1 MRCVPGGS
9 GDTTDVLLLD
19 TSGWIEYLRDTGSPA
34 CDQVADLLREP
45 EVLAT
50 TEPVVMELLAGAAS
64 ARALHDLELLTGG
77 LVLLSLEVR
86 VDYHQAAALYRSV
99 RSTGRT
105 VRRIND
111 CLIAAVADRT
121 GATLAHRDADFDVI
135 PAAVG
140 LDVRR
145 LG

>member
-1 MRCVPGGS
+1 MPGGS
-9 GDTTDVLLLD
+9 AEKADVLLLD
-19 TSGWIEYLRDTGSPA
+19 TSGWIEYPRDTGSPA
-34 CDQVADLLREP
+34 CEEVADLLREP
-45 EVLAT
+45 AALAT

-77 LVLLSLEVR
+77 LVLLSLDVR

-135 PAAVG
+135 AAAVG